1 MRTFEV
7 KGGAFYADG
16 KEYKVYS
23 GAIHYFR
30 VPHEYWRD
38 RLMKL
43 KACGF
48 NTVETYVCWNMHE
61 PREGE
66 FDFSGDLDVAGF
78 VRTAGELGLNVI
90 VRPGPY
96 ICAEW
101 DLGGLPA

>member
-7 KGGAFYADG
+7 KDGAFYADG

-43 KACGF
+43 
-48 NTVETYVCWNMHE
+48 
-61 PREGE
+61 
-66 FDFSGDLDVAGF
+66 
-78 VRTAGELGLNVI
+78 
-90 VRPGPY
+90 
-96 ICAEW
+96 
-101 DLGGLPA
+101 